1 MKTCIQYGGCFLGC
15 RPHPHPCPCPSCL
28 YSRFGNAR
36 ACPRWRVRGIPHLST
51 PIPAP
56 HPLSS
61 SDSDGS
67 SPSQSELISDG
78 YCVTILP
85 ARAHFARSWP
95 RQTPALSP
103 SDLPIVAPTRLCPCT
118 STCST
123 LNQVLARSAQ
133 PHSQRA
139 SARFVG
145 ECRALIVA
153 PRVAATDHE
162 PGPSG
167 HGD

>member
-1 MKTCIQYGGCFLGC
+1 MGVASSAAVPTL
-15 RPHPHPCPCPSCL
+15 
-28 YSRFGNAR
+28 
-36 ACPRWRVRGIPHLST
+36 T
-51 PIPAP
+51 PVPAP
-56 HPLSS
+56 LVSTRGSVMRGLVLVGACGGFPTCLPPSLPPTLSAHS
-61 SDSDGS
+61 TR
-67 SPSQSELISDG
+67 I
-78 YCVTILP
+78 CVTILP